1 MNEIVFAIVLIS
13 AIGLITG
20 LGLAIASL
28 FFAVPKNEKAEA
40 IRACL
45 PGANCGACGFSGCDG
60 YACALAENKTEKL
73 SLCAP
78 GGAAAAKEISKILG
92 KEAGSVTPMA
102 AAVLCQGDRASAEYK
117 LHYSGIPSCK
127 AAAQLFGGQK
137 ACVYG
142 CLGFGDCLAACP
154 YEAIFICNGVARVN
168 PDKCRACK
176 KCIAA
181 CPKGLI
187 TLLPLN
193 TPQAAVLCKNRDKG
207 ANTRK
212 QCKLGCIG
220 CMRCVKACE
229 HGAVTVEN
237 NLARVDYTKC
247 TGCGK
252 CHAVCPV
259 KCIDVITLQQH
270 KKETRK

>member
-1 MNEIVFAIVLIS
+1 MNEIVFAVILVS
-13 AIGLITG
+13 VIGLLTG
-20 LGLAIASL
+20 VGLAIASV

-60 YACALAENKTEKL
+60 YADALAQEKTAEL

-78 GGAAAAKEISKILG
+78 GGNAVAAELSKVLG
-92 KEAGSVTPMA
+92 KEAGKVVPMA
-102 AAVLCQGDRASAEYK
+102 AVVLCQGDRTNAEYK
-117 LHYSGIPSCK
+117 LDYKGVPSCRT
-127 AAAQLFGGQK
+127 AAQLFGGQK
-137 ACVYG
+137 ACAYG
-142 CLGFGDCLAACP
+142 CLGFGDCLAVCP
-154 YEAIFICNGVARVN
+154 YQAIFICDGVARVN
-168 PDKCRACK
+168 PDKCRACR
-176 KCIAA
+176 KCISV

-187 TLLPLN
+187 TLLPVD
-193 TPQAAVLCKNRDKG
+193 TPQAAVICKNRDKG

-212 QCKLGCIG
+212 QCKMGCIG

-229 HGAVTVEN
+229 YGAVTVEN

-252 CHAVCPV
+252 CHEACPV
-259 KCIDVITLQQH
+259 KCIDIITLQKHTNEQ
-270 KKETRK
+270 

>member
-60 YACALAENKTEKL
+60 YACALAANKTEEL
-73 SLCAP
+73 SL
-78 GGAAAAKEISKILG
+78 AAAKEISKILG

-229 HGAVTVEN
+229 HGAG
-237 NLARVDYTKC
+237 
-247 TGCGK
+247 TG
-252 CHAVCPV
+252 V